1 MKDTT
6 RTATVA
12 ALVVVAVAVVA
23 GSLDTTVVP
32 ERGGA
37 EGPVSGNG
45 SGQGGLLPPP
55 PETTP
60 VAGEPLRVPF
70 VGEILTVLAAIAA
83 AGFVAYVVVYRRE
96 ALSIVAAV
104 AVLLALLL
112 LLFQFLSAPETPQA
126 MGPGEGV
133 LFGEG
138 GGGGE
143 AETTRSGRPPPALVL
158 VVGVVVAGVVLAL
171 VGTGGGD
178 ADDADGA
185 DEVDPAS
192 TAAVGRAA
200 GRAADRLESE
210 TDVDNEVYRTWREM
224 TELLDVDDPESTTP
238 GEFATAAVEAGLGR
252 EDVDELTHLFEEVRY
267 GGAAP
272 SDDYE
277 RRAVAVFRRIEA
289 QYADAEDGP

>member
-12 ALVVVAVAVVA
+12 ALVVVAVAVA
-23 GSLDTTVVP
+23 AASLDTTVVP

-60 VAGEPLRVPF
+60 VAGEPFRVPF

-83 AGFVAYVVVYRRE
+83 VGFVAEAVVYRRG
-96 ALSIVAAV
+96 ALSIIAAV

-143 AETTRSGRPPPALVL
+143 AETTQPGRPPPALVL
-158 VVGVVVAGVVLAL
+158 VVGVGVAGVVREV
-171 VGTGGGD
+171 VGIGGGD
-178 ADDADGA
+178 ADDDGG
-185 DEVDPAS
+185 DGGDSAS

-200 GRAADRLESE
+200 GRAAHRLEAE

-224 TELLDVDDPESTTP
+224 TELLDVDDPESSTP

-252 EDVDELTHLFEEVRY
+252 EDVDELTRLFEEVRY

-272 SDDYE
+272 SDDHE
-277 RRAVAVFRRIEA
+277 RRAAAVFRRIEA
-289 QYADAEDGP
+289 RYADAEDGA